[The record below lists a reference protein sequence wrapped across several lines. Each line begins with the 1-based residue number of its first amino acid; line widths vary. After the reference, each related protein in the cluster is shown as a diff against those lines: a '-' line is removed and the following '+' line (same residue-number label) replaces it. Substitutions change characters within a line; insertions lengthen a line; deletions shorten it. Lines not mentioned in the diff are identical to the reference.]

1 MEPRVSPT
9 VSHKRVQGDKAR
21 RLRRSSN
28 GEEENR
34 GGGVL
39 EAQGRKIFQE
49 GGMTIVSNAAKRFIK
64 T

>member
-28 GEEENR
+28 GEEENQGEVCWKLR
-34 GGGVL
+34 EEKYFRK
-39 EAQGRKIFQE
+39 EA
-49 GGMTIVSNAAKRFIK
+49 
-64 T
+64 